1 MGLLYETEIR
11 LSVRRGRRYQRH
23 CDIESLE
30 KFSAT
35 GRSADGFGTIRTEAA
50 RSRVAVHGAV
60 ARGRH
65 QDKRGERNSLSADEN
80 SAWAS
85 DL

>member
-1 MGLLYETEIR
+1 MELPHETQIR
-11 LSVRRGRRYQRH
+11 LSVRRRRRYQRR
-23 CDIESLE
+23 CNIESLE
-30 KFSAT
+30 NFSAT

-60 ARGRH
+60 APGQN

-85 DL
+85 YL